1 MIGAKSG
8 ADLAPA
14 HTLEGEASRRLDVQL
29 PQGCVLRLQDGD
41 DVVACLCAG
50 VTCESHA
57 ALIAGYEIAHKRRS
71 EASHPPRMREFKIKN
86 DSSQSYAVICTT
98 RSDRMSLRFAR

>member
-1 MIGAKSG
+1 M
-8 ADLAPA
+8 
-14 HTLEGEASRRLDVQL
+14 
-29 PQGCVLRLQDGD
+29 LRLQDGD

-57 ALIAGYEIAHKRRS
+57 ALIAGDEITHGGARLPT
-71 EASHPPRMREFKIKN
+71 PPRMREFKIKN

>member
-14 HTLEGEASRRLDVQL
+14 HTLEGEASRRLGVQL
-29 PQGCVLRLQDGD
+29 LQGCVLRLQDGD

-57 ALIAGYEIAHKRRS
+57 ALIAGDEIAHSGAKFP
-71 EASHPPRMREFKIKN
+71 AHPG
-86 DSSQSYAVICTT
+86 
-98 RSDRMSLRFAR
+98 